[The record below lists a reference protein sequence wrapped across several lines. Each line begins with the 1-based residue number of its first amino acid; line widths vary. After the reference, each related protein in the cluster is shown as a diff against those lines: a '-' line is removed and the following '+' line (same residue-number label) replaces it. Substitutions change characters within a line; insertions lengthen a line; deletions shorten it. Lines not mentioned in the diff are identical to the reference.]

1 MKIYFLKDVAL
12 ETLKANLNEFLPY
25 FAEETNA
32 SLIKALKQTLQEVDD
47 RAIFEYSGYDVPDGI
62 EQILI
67 DNYNALRNG
76 KDGENVC
83 VLFDALQ
90 DLPPTVACDE
100 RFWAGFA
107 LLSCW
112 NFVTTR
118 WKMKEDKL
126 RTVSNVETHFFFK
139 DNIRRAI
146 TRNALSRLWWIG
158 YITYRRDNEDPYMFT
173 RELCKNSDYIASL
186 FERSYSNSRAVVF
199 AIIEMVAEICQEHS
213 VEYDRKW
220 ARPLLK
226 YVNMLGGIYVL
237 ETLPPQ
243 VLRQKIKA
251 KAEICLKG

>member
-1 MKIYFLKDVAL
+1 MKIYFLKDIAL
-12 ETLKANLNEFLPY
+12 ETLKANIQIFLPY
-25 FAEETNA
+25 FAEETNT

-62 EQILI
+62 EQTLI
-67 DNYNALRNG
+67 DNYKACRNG
-76 KDGENVC
+76 KDGDNAC
-83 VLFDALQ
+83 ILFDALKN
-90 DLPPTVACDE
+90 LPPVACDE
-100 RFWAGFA
+100 RFWAGFT

-112 NFVTTR
+112 NFVRER
-118 WKMKEDKL
+118 WEMKNDKS

-139 DNIRRAI
+139 DGIRRAI
-146 TRNALSRLWWIG
+146 IRNALSRLWWIG
-158 YITYRRDNEDPYMFT
+158 YITYRSDLDDPYMFT
-173 RELCKNSDYIASL
+173 RELGKESDYIGNL
-186 FERSYSNSRAVVF
+186 FERSYSNSRTVVF
-199 AIIEMVAEICQEHS
+199 AIVEMVAEICK
-213 VEYDRKW
+213 EYSIKYKREW